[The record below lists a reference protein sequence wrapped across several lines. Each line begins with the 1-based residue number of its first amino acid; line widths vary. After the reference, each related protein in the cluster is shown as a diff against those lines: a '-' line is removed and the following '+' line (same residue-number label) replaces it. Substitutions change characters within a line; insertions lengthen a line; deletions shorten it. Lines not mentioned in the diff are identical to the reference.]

1 MKNFNPFYLIY
12 IFLLFFSSSS
22 FADIKTGYIDLDLIL
37 AKSIP
42 SKILFSQL
50 KINEDK
56 ELQNLKKK
64 EIDLKDEENNIL
76 SKKNIVSKE
85 EYNKSVSSFKNKI
98 DNYNNTKKIVI
109 ENLKQIRNKEIIRFF
124 NLINPI
130 IEKIM
135 EKNSIEI
142 LLEKKNIY
150 IAKSSYDI
158 TQIVIE
164 NINKEIKDYKIQDNE

>member
-1 MKNFNPFYLIY
+1 MKNFNQLYLVN
-12 IFLLFFSSSS
+12 IFLLFFSTSS

-42 SKILFSQL
+42 SKILFSKL
-50 KINEDK
+50 KINEEK
-56 ELQNLKKK
+56 ELENLKKK
-64 EIDLKDEENNIL
+64 EIDLKNEEKNIL
-76 SKKNIVSKE
+76 SKKNIVSEE
-85 EYNKSVSSFKNKI
+85 EYNKSVSSFKKKI
-98 DNYNNTKKIVI
+98 NNYNNEKKIVI

-130 IEKIM
+130 IEKTM
-135 EKNSIEI
+135 EKDSIEI
-142 LLEKKNIY
+142 LFEKKNIY

-164 NINKEIKDYKIQDNE
+164 NINNEIKDFKIQE

>member
-1 MKNFNPFYLIY
+1 MRNFNQLYLVN
-12 IFLLFFSSSS
+12 IFLFFFSTSS

-42 SKILFSQL
+42 SKILFSEL
-50 KINEDK
+50 KINEEK
-56 ELQNLKKK
+56 ELQNLNKK
-64 EIDLKDEENNIL
+64 EIDLKNEEKNIL
-76 SKKNIVSKE
+76 SKKNIVSEE
-85 EYNKSVSSFKNKI
+85 EYNKSISSFKNKI
-98 DNYNNTKKIVI
+98 NNYNKEKKIVI

-130 IEKIM
+130 IEKTM
-135 EKNSIEI
+135 EKDSIEI
-142 LLEKKNIY
+142 LFEKKNIY

-164 NINKEIKDYKIQDNE
+164 NINNEIKDFKMQE

>member
-1 MKNFNPFYLIY
+1 MRNFNQLYLVN
-12 IFLLFFSSSS
+12 IFLFFFSTSS

-42 SKILFSQL
+42 SKILFSKL
-50 KINEDK
+50 KINEEK
-56 ELQNLKKK
+56 ELENLKKK
-64 EIDLKDEENNIL
+64 EIDLKNEEKNIL
-76 SKKNIVSKE
+76 SKKNIVSEE
-85 EYNKSVSSFKNKI
+85 EYNKSVSSFKKKI
-98 DNYNNTKKIVI
+98 NNYNNEKKIVI

-130 IEKIM
+130 IEKTM
-135 EKNSIEI
+135 EKDSIEI
-142 LLEKKNIY
+142 LFEKKNIY

-164 NINKEIKDYKIQDNE
+164 NINNEIKDFKIQE

>member
-1 MKNFNPFYLIY
+1 MKNFNQLYLVN
-12 IFLLFFSSSS
+12 IFLFFFSTSS

-42 SKILFSQL
+42 SKILFSEL
-50 KINEDK
+50 KINEEK
-56 ELQNLKKK
+56 ELQNLNKK
-64 EIDLKDEENNIL
+64 EIDLKNEEKNIL
-76 SKKNIVSKE
+76 SKKNIVSEE
-85 EYNKSVSSFKNKI
+85 EYNKSISSFKNKI
-98 DNYNNTKKIVI
+98 NNYNNEKKIVI

-130 IEKIM
+130 IEKTM
-135 EKNSIEI
+135 ENDSIEI
-142 LLEKKNIY
+142 LFEKKNIY

-164 NINKEIKDYKIQDNE
+164 NINNEIKDFKIQE

>member
-1 MKNFNPFYLIY
+1 MKNFNQLYLVN
-12 IFLLFFSSSS
+12 IFLLFFSTSS

-42 SKILFSQL
+42 SKILFSEL
-50 KINEDK
+50 KINEEK

-64 EIDLKDEENNIL
+64 EIDLKNEEKNIL
-76 SKKNIVSKE
+76 SKKNIVSE
-85 EYNKSVSSFKNKI
+85 DEYNKSISSFKNKI
-98 DNYNNTKKIVI
+98 NNYNKEKKIVI

-130 IEKIM
+130 IEKTM
-135 EKNSIEI
+135 EKDSIEI
-142 LLEKKNIY
+142 LFEKKNIY

-164 NINKEIKDYKIQDNE
+164 NINNEIKDFKIQE

>member
-1 MKNFNPFYLIY
+1 MKNFNQLYLVN
-12 IFLLFFSSSS
+12 IFLLFFSTSS

-42 SKILFSQL
+42 SKILFSEL
-50 KINEDK
+50 KINEEK
-56 ELQNLKKK
+56 ELQSLKKK
-64 EIDLKDEENNIL
+64 EIDLKNEEKNIL
-76 SKKNIVSKE
+76 SKKKIVSEE
-85 EYNKSVSSFKNKI
+85 EYNKSVSSFKKKI
-98 DNYNNTKKIVI
+98 NNYNNEKKIVI

-130 IEKIM
+130 IEKTM
-135 EKNSIEI
+135 EKDSIEI
-142 LLEKKNIY
+142 LFEKKNIY

-164 NINKEIKDYKIQDNE
+164 NINNEIKDFKMQE

>member
-1 MKNFNPFYLIY
+1 MKNFNQLYLVN
-12 IFLLFFSSSS
+12 IFLLFFSTSS

-42 SKILFSQL
+42 SKILFSEL
-50 KINEDK
+50 KINEEK
-56 ELQNLKKK
+56 ELQSLKKK
-64 EIDLKDEENNIL
+64 EIDLKNEEKNIL
-76 SKKNIVSKE
+76 SKKKIVSEE
-85 EYNKSVSSFKNKI
+85 EYNKSVSSFKKKI
-98 DNYNNTKKIVI
+98 NNYNNEKKIVI

-124 NLINPI
+124 NLINPM

-158 TQIVIE
+158 TLIVIE
-164 NINKEIKDYKIQDNE
+164 NINKEIKDFKIQNNE

>member
-1 MKNFNPFYLIY
+1 MKNFNQLYLVN
-12 IFLLFFSSSS
+12 IFLLFFSTSS

-42 SKILFSQL
+42 SKILFSKL
-50 KINEDK
+50 KINEEK
-56 ELQNLKKK
+56 ELENLKKK
-64 EIDLKDEENNIL
+64 EIDLKNEEKNIL
-76 SKKNIVSKE
+76 SKKNIVSEE
-85 EYNKSVSSFKNKI
+85 EYIKSVSSFKNKI
-98 DNYNNTKKIVI
+98 NNYNKEKKIVI

-130 IEKIM
+130 IEKTM
-135 EKNSIEI
+135 EKDSIEI
-142 LLEKKNIY
+142 LFEKKNIY

-164 NINKEIKDYKIQDNE
+164 NINNEIKDFKIQE

>member
-1 MKNFNPFYLIY
+1 MRNFNQLYLVN
-12 IFLLFFSSSS
+12 IFLLFFSTSS

-42 SKILFSQL
+42 SKILFSKL
-50 KINEDK
+50 KINEEK
-56 ELQNLKKK
+56 ELQILKKK
-64 EIDLKDEENNIL
+64 EVDLKNEEKNIL
-76 SKKNIVSKE
+76 GKKNIVSEE

-98 DNYNNTKKIVI
+98 NNYNNEKEIVI
-109 ENLKQIRNKEIIRFF
+109 KNLKQIRNKEIIRFF

-130 IEKIM
+130 IEKTM
-135 EKNSIEI
+135 EKDSIEI
-142 LLEKKNIY
+142 LFEKKNIY

-164 NINKEIKDYKIQDNE
+164 NINNEIKDFKIQE

>member
-1 MKNFNPFYLIY
+1 MRNFNQLYLVN
-12 IFLLFFSSSS
+12 IFLFFFSTSS

-42 SKILFSQL
+42 SKILFSEL
-50 KINEDK
+50 KINEEK
-56 ELQNLKKK
+56 ELQNLNKK
-64 EIDLKDEENNIL
+64 EIDLKNEEKNIL
-76 SKKNIVSKE
+76 SKKNIVSEE
-85 EYNKSVSSFKNKI
+85 EYNKSVSSFKKKI
-98 DNYNNTKKIVI
+98 NNYNNEKKIVI

-130 IEKIM
+130 IEKTM
-135 EKNSIEI
+135 ENDSIEI
-142 LLEKKNIY
+142 LFEKKNIY

-164 NINKEIKDYKIQDNE
+164 NINNEIKDFKIQE

>member
-1 MKNFNPFYLIY
+1 MRNFNQLYLVN
-12 IFLLFFSSSS
+12 IFLFFFSTSS

-42 SKILFSQL
+42 SKILFSEL
-50 KINEDK
+50 KINEEK
-56 ELQNLKKK
+56 ELQNLNKK
-64 EIDLKDEENNIL
+64 EIDLKNEEKNIL
-76 SKKNIVSKE
+76 SKKNIVSEE
-85 EYNKSVSSFKNKI
+85 EYNKSVSSFKKKI
-98 DNYNNTKKIVI
+98 NNYNNEKKIVI

-130 IEKIM
+130 IEKTM
-135 EKNSIEI
+135 ENDSIEI
-142 LLEKKNIY
+142 LFEKKNIY

-164 NINKEIKDYKIQDNE
+164 NINNEIKDFKMQE

>member
-1 MKNFNPFYLIY
+1 MRNFNQLYLVN
-12 IFLLFFSSSS
+12 IFLLFFSTSS

-42 SKILFSQL
+42 SKILFSKL
-50 KINEDK
+50 KINEEK

-64 EIDLKDEENNIL
+64 EIDLKNEEKNIL
-76 SKKNIVSKE
+76 SKKNIVSEE

-98 DNYNNTKKIVI
+98 NNYNNEKKIVI
-109 ENLKQIRNKEIIRFF
+109 KNLKQIRNKEIIRFF

-130 IEKIM
+130 IEKTM
-135 EKNSIEI
+135 EKDSIEI
-142 LLEKKNIY
+142 LFEKKNIY

-164 NINKEIKDYKIQDNE
+164 NINNEIKDFKIQE

>member
-1 MKNFNPFYLIY
+1 MKNFNQLYLVN
-12 IFLLFFSSSS
+12 IFLLFFSTSS

-42 SKILFSQL
+42 SKILFSEL
-50 KINEDK
+50 KINEEK
-56 ELQNLKKK
+56 ELQNLNKK
-64 EIDLKDEENNIL
+64 EIDLKNEEKNIL
-76 SKKNIVSKE
+76 SKKNIVSEE

-98 DNYNNTKKIVI
+98 NNYNKEKKIVI

-130 IEKIM
+130 IEKTM
-135 EKNSIEI
+135 EKDSIEI
-142 LLEKKNIY
+142 LFEKKNIY

-164 NINKEIKDYKIQDNE
+164 NINNEIKDFKIQE

>member
-1 MKNFNPFYLIY
+1 MKNFNQLYLVN
-12 IFLLFFSSSS
+12 IFLLFFSTSS

-42 SKILFSQL
+42 SKILFSKL
-50 KINEDK
+50 KINEEK
-56 ELQNLKKK
+56 ELQILKKK
-64 EIDLKDEENNIL
+64 EVDLKNEEKNIL
-76 SKKNIVSKE
+76 GKKNIVSEE

-98 DNYNNTKKIVI
+98 NNYNNEKKIVI
-109 ENLKQIRNKEIIRFF
+109 KNLKQIRNKEIIRFF

-130 IEKIM
+130 IEKTM
-135 EKNSIEI
+135 EKDSIEI
-142 LLEKKNIY
+142 LFEKKNIY

-164 NINKEIKDYKIQDNE
+164 NINNEIKDFKIQE

>member
-1 MKNFNPFYLIY
+1 MRNFNQLYLVN
-12 IFLLFFSSSS
+12 IFLFFFSTSS

-42 SKILFSQL
+42 SKILFSEL
-50 KINEDK
+50 KINEEK
-56 ELQNLKKK
+56 ELQNLNKK
-64 EIDLKDEENNIL
+64 EIDLKNEEKNIL
-76 SKKNIVSKE
+76 SKKNIVSEE
-85 EYNKSVSSFKNKI
+85 EYNKSVSSFKKKI
-98 DNYNNTKKIVI
+98 NNYNNEKKIVI

-130 IEKIM
+130 IEKTM
-135 EKNSIEI
+135 EKDSIEI
-142 LLEKKNIY
+142 LFEKKNIY

-164 NINKEIKDYKIQDNE
+164 NINNEIKDFKIQE

>member
-1 MKNFNPFYLIY
+1 MRNFNQLYLVN
-12 IFLLFFSSSS
+12 IFLLFFSTSS

-42 SKILFSQL
+42 SKILFSEL
-50 KINEDK
+50 KINEEK
-56 ELQNLKKK
+56 ELENLKKK
-64 EIDLKDEENNIL
+64 EIDLKNEEKNIL
-76 SKKNIVSKE
+76 SKKNIVSEE
-85 EYNKSVSSFKNKI
+85 EYNKSVSSFKKKI
-98 DNYNNTKKIVI
+98 NNYNNEKKIVI

-130 IEKIM
+130 IEKTM
-135 EKNSIEI
+135 EKDSIEI
-142 LLEKKNIY
+142 LFEKKNIY

-164 NINKEIKDYKIQDNE
+164 NINNEIKDFKMQE

>member
-1 MKNFNPFYLIY
+1 MRNFNQLYLVN
-12 IFLLFFSSSS
+12 IFLFFFSTSS

-42 SKILFSQL
+42 SKILFSKL
-50 KINEDK
+50 KINEEK
-56 ELQNLKKK
+56 ELQILKKK
-64 EIDLKDEENNIL
+64 EVDLKNEEKNIL
-76 SKKNIVSKE
+76 GKKNIVSEE
-85 EYNKSVSSFKNKI
+85 EYIKSVSSFKNKI
-98 DNYNNTKKIVI
+98 NNYNKEKKIVI

-130 IEKIM
+130 IEKTM
-135 EKNSIEI
+135 ENDSIEI
-142 LLEKKNIY
+142 LFEKKNIY

-164 NINKEIKDYKIQDNE
+164 NINNEIKDFKMQE

>member
-1 MKNFNPFYLIY
+1 MKNFNQLYLVN
-12 IFLLFFSSSS
+12 IFLLFFSTSS

-42 SKILFSQL
+42 SKILFSKL
-50 KINEDK
+50 KINEEK

-64 EIDLKDEENNIL
+64 EIDLKNEEKNIL
-76 SKKNIVSKE
+76 SKKNIVSEE

-98 DNYNNTKKIVI
+98 NNYNNEKKIVI

-130 IEKIM
+130 IEKTM
-135 EKNSIEI
+135 EKDSIEI
-142 LLEKKNIY
+142 LFEKKNIY

-164 NINKEIKDYKIQDNE
+164 NINNEIKDFKIQE

>member
-1 MKNFNPFYLIY
+1 MKNFNQLYLVN
-12 IFLLFFSSSS
+12 IFLLFFSTSS

-42 SKILFSQL
+42 SKILFSKL
-50 KINEDK
+50 KINEEK

-64 EIDLKDEENNIL
+64 EIDLKNEEKNIL
-76 SKKNIVSKE
+76 SKKNIVSEE
-85 EYNKSVSSFKNKI
+85 EYNKSVSSFKKKI
-98 DNYNNTKKIVI
+98 NNYNNEKKIVI

-130 IEKIM
+130 IEKTM
-135 EKNSIEI
+135 EKDSIEI
-142 LLEKKNIY
+142 LFEKKNIY

-164 NINKEIKDYKIQDNE
+164 NINNEIKDFKIQE

>member
-1 MKNFNPFYLIY
+1 MRNFNQLYLVN
-12 IFLLFFSSSS
+12 IFLFFFSTSS

-42 SKILFSQL
+42 SKILFSEL
-50 KINEDK
+50 KINEEK
-56 ELQNLKKK
+56 ELQNLNKK
-64 EIDLKDEENNIL
+64 EIDLKNEEKNIL
-76 SKKNIVSKE
+76 SKKNIVSE
-85 EYNKSVSSFKNKI
+85 DEYNKSISSFKNKI
-98 DNYNNTKKIVI
+98 NNYNKEKKIVI

-130 IEKIM
+130 IEKTM
-135 EKNSIEI
+135 EKDSIEI
-142 LLEKKNIY
+142 LFEKKNIY

-164 NINKEIKDYKIQDNE
+164 NINNEIKDFKIQE

>member
-1 MKNFNPFYLIY
+1 MKNFNQLYLVN
-12 IFLLFFSSSS
+12 IFLFFFSTSS

-42 SKILFSQL
+42 SKILFSEL
-50 KINEDK
+50 KINEEK
-56 ELQNLKKK
+56 ELQILKKK
-64 EIDLKDEENNIL
+64 EVDLKNEEKNIL
-76 SKKNIVSKE
+76 GKKNIVSEE
-85 EYNKSVSSFKNKI
+85 EYNKSVSSFKKKI
-98 DNYNNTKKIVI
+98 NNYNNEKKIVI

-130 IEKIM
+130 IEKTM
-135 EKNSIEI
+135 EKDSIEI
-142 LLEKKNIY
+142 LFEKKNIY

-164 NINKEIKDYKIQDNE
+164 NINNEIKDFKIQE

>member
-1 MKNFNPFYLIY
+1 MRNFNQLYLVN
-12 IFLLFFSSSS
+12 IFLFFFSTSS

-42 SKILFSQL
+42 SKILFSEL
-50 KINEDK
+50 KINEEK
-56 ELQNLKKK
+56 ELQNLNKK
-64 EIDLKDEENNIL
+64 EIDLKNEEKNIL
-76 SKKNIVSKE
+76 SKKNIVSEE
-85 EYNKSVSSFKNKI
+85 EYNKSVSSFKKKI
-98 DNYNNTKKIVI
+98 NNYNNEKKIVI

-130 IEKIM
+130 IEKTM
-135 EKNSIEI
+135 EKDSIEI
-142 LLEKKNIY
+142 LFEKKNIY

-164 NINKEIKDYKIQDNE
+164 NINNEIKDFKMQE

>member
-1 MKNFNPFYLIY
+1 MKNFNQLYLVN
-12 IFLLFFSSSS
+12 IFLLFFSTSS

-42 SKILFSQL
+42 SKILFSKL
-50 KINEDK
+50 KINEEK
-56 ELQNLKKK
+56 ELQILKKK
-64 EIDLKDEENNIL
+64 EVDLKNEEKNIL
-76 SKKNIVSKE
+76 GKKNIVSEE
-85 EYNKSVSSFKNKI
+85 EYNKSVSSFKKKI
-98 DNYNNTKKIVI
+98 NNYNNEKKIVI

-130 IEKIM
+130 IEKTM
-135 EKNSIEI
+135 EKDSIEI
-142 LLEKKNIY
+142 LFEKKNIY

-164 NINKEIKDYKIQDNE
+164 NINNEIKDFKIQE

>member
-1 MKNFNPFYLIY
+1 MRNFNQLYLVN
-12 IFLLFFSSSS
+12 IFLLFFSTSS

-42 SKILFSQL
+42 SKILFSKL
-50 KINEDK
+50 KINEEK
-56 ELQNLKKK
+56 ELENLKKK
-64 EIDLKDEENNIL
+64 EIDLKNEEKNIL
-76 SKKNIVSKE
+76 SKKNIVSE
-85 EYNKSVSSFKNKI
+85 DEYNKSISSFKNKI
-98 DNYNNTKKIVI
+98 NNYNKEKKIVI

-130 IEKIM
+130 IEKTM
-135 EKNSIEI
+135 ENDSIEI
-142 LLEKKNIY
+142 LFEKKNIY

-164 NINKEIKDYKIQDNE
+164 NINNEIKDFKIQE

>member
-1 MKNFNPFYLIY
+1 MKNFNQLYLVN
-12 IFLLFFSSSS
+12 IFLLFFSTSS

-42 SKILFSQL
+42 SKILFSKL
-50 KINEDK
+50 KINEEK
-56 ELQNLKKK
+56 ELQILKKK
-64 EIDLKDEENNIL
+64 EVDLKNEEKNIL
-76 SKKNIVSKE
+76 GKKNIVSEE

-98 DNYNNTKKIVI
+98 NNYNNEKEIVI
-109 ENLKQIRNKEIIRFF
+109 KNLKQIRNKEIIRFF

-130 IEKIM
+130 IEKTM
-135 EKNSIEI
+135 EKDSIEI
-142 LLEKKNIY
+142 LFEKKNIY

-164 NINKEIKDYKIQDNE
+164 NINNEIKDFKIQE

>member
-1 MKNFNPFYLIY
+1 MKNFNQLYLVN
-12 IFLLFFSSSS
+12 IFLLFFSTSS

-42 SKILFSQL
+42 SKILFSKL
-50 KINEDK
+50 KINEEK
-56 ELQNLKKK
+56 ELQILKKK
-64 EIDLKDEENNIL
+64 EIDLKNEEKNIL
-76 SKKNIVSKE
+76 SKKIIVSEE
-85 EYNKSVSSFKNKI
+85 EYNKSVSSFKKKI
-98 DNYNNTKKIVI
+98 NNYNNEKKIVI

-130 IEKIM
+130 IEKTM
-135 EKNSIEI
+135 EKDSIEI
-142 LLEKKNIY
+142 LFEKKNIY

-164 NINKEIKDYKIQDNE
+164 NINNEIKDFKMQE

>member
-1 MKNFNPFYLIY
+1 MKNFNQLYLVN
-12 IFLLFFSSSS
+12 IFLLFFSTSS

-42 SKILFSQL
+42 SKILFSEL
-50 KINEDK
+50 KINEEK

-64 EIDLKDEENNIL
+64 EIDLKNEEKNIL
-76 SKKNIVSKE
+76 SKKNIVSEE
-85 EYNKSVSSFKNKI
+85 EYNKSVSSFKKKI
-98 DNYNNTKKIVI
+98 NNYNNEKKIVI

-130 IEKIM
+130 IEKTM
-135 EKNSIEI
+135 EKDSIEI
-142 LLEKKNIY
+142 LFEKKNIY

-164 NINKEIKDYKIQDNE
+164 NINNEIKDFKIQE

>member
-1 MKNFNPFYLIY
+1 MKNFNQLYLVN
-12 IFLLFFSSSS
+12 IFLLFFSTSS

-42 SKILFSQL
+42 SKILFSKL
-50 KINEDK
+50 KINEEK
-56 ELQNLKKK
+56 ELENLKKK
-64 EIDLKDEENNIL
+64 EIDLKNEEKNIL
-76 SKKNIVSKE
+76 SKKNIVSEE
-85 EYNKSVSSFKNKI
+85 EYNKSISSFKNKI
-98 DNYNNTKKIVI
+98 NNYNKEKKIVI

-130 IEKIM
+130 IEKTM
-135 EKNSIEI
+135 EKDSIEI
-142 LLEKKNIY
+142 LFEKKNIY

-164 NINKEIKDYKIQDNE
+164 NINNEIKDFKIQE